1 MNVTAKAFTLIELL
15 IVVAIIAILAAIAVP
30 NFLEAQARAK
40 VSRVMADM
48 RSIGVALES
57 YQTDYN
63 NYPIEKGPIFIGYLM
78 ILGGRSTENVY
89 TGQSKHAGIL
99 LTTPLAYLTAVPIDV
114 YMTSMH
120 LRSDHRVRGSDR
132 QFSVIATMRK
142 PGVYNRQLQIWFE
155 EMRVIAGMFPQS
167 VNWSLE
173 SCGPDL
179 TWWHG
184 FSGGSETARDPN
196 RFIYDPTN
204 GPVSQGQLV
213 FSSQGWISPK
223 K

>member
-1 MNVTAKAFTLIELL
+1 MRGNSSGFTLIELL

-57 YQTDYN
+57 YHTDYS

-78 ILGGRSTENVY
+78 ILGAGPTENVY

-99 LTTPLAYLTAVPIDV
+99 LTTPLPYLTAVPIDV
-114 YMTSMH
+114 YMTSMQ
-120 LRSDHRVRGSDR
+120 LGSEHRNKGGDR
-132 QFSVIATMRK
+132 QFSVIATMQK
-142 PGVYNRQLQIWFE
+142 PGIINKQLQLWFD
-155 EMRVIAGMFPQS
+155 EMRVLAGMFPQS
-167 VNWSLE
+167 LNWSLE

-184 FSGGSETARDPN
+184 FPYRSDDRDPN

-204 GPVSQGQLV
+204 GTLSQGQLV